1 MSIATGRISC
11 RRRLAIAICV
21 AIIAVTHLACES
33 KPPEI
38 YEIPD
43 GYRGW
48 VEIRAKRPACAPLP
62 KSGDAFLF
70 QIPPSGVLCT
80 SSPINSGLGREEFYY
95 IKSGMRVRLQDSAAD
110 PHPMIWA
117 INYFANG
124 GSGSE
129 SEGTHDRMRFF
140 VGTER
145 DCQAAGL
152 DTSSR

>member
-1 MSIATGRISC
+1 MHR
-11 RRRLAIAICV
+11 IAIPIC
-21 AIIAVTHLACES
+21 IAVITLAHLACET

-62 KSGDAFLF
+62 KSGDALLF

-80 SSPINSGLGREEFYY
+80 SSPINAGLGREEFYY
-95 IKSGMRVRLQDSAAD
+95 VKNGRRVRLQNSAAD
-110 PHPMIWA
+110 PNLMIWA
-117 INYFANG
+117 VNYYGSG
-124 GSGSE
+124 GSGPDYE
-129 SEGTHDRMRFF
+129 AEHDRMRFF

-152 DTSSR
+152 DPSSR